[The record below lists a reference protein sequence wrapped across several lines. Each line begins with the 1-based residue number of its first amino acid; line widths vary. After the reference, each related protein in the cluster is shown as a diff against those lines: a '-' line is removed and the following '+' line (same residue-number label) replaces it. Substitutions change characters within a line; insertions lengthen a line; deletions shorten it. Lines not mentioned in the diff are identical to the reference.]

1 VTAGQPTEHPT
12 SAALTPSAIFEAGVA
27 HMQAGRHLEAQL
39 CCRNALAADPNHRD
53 SLHLMGMLCLQGKQ
67 YDHAIEWIARA
78 NQQDVKTDYLL
89 SLGTALEQ
97 QGLHQEAFR
106 AFDRGV
112 QIKPDDAE
120 LWASR
125 GATLTQ
131 LGRLEEALA
140 CFDRCDEL
148 LPNHAAVLEQRGVT
162 LHRLKRYEEALADH
176 RHAHALNPANPNV
189 CNNIGA
195 SLQYLR
201 RDEEALAWFDKAL
214 ALKPDFIMAMI
225 NRASSLAQM
234 RRIDETIAAY
244 EQVKTIDPANAEAD
258 SYLSL
263 IHLLIGDFEA
273 ASVGHLQRWNGR
285 LRPES
290 YPDFHQHMWLGQE
303 DVRGKTV
310 LVFADEGMGD
320 TIQFARY
327 IPMLAERGA
336 QVILVV
342 EDTLRPLLSNLSS
355 VTQCLSKPL
364 PSVPPFDLHCPIGT
378 LPFAFGTRIDSIPSA
393 VSYLPRPSEGRVE
406 AWEAML
412 SKHESSG
419 RKRRVGLVWSGNARH
434 TNDHNRSI
442 PLRALSP
449 LLGADVTFVSL
460 QKEVR
465 PEDKAP
471 LQESGI
477 VDLSSDL
484 TDFAE
489 TAALVSCLDLV
500 ISVDTSV
507 AHLAAALGRPTWI
520 LLPYL
525 PDFRWLLDRD
535 DSPWYPTARLFRQSE
550 RRDWAEVIE
559 MARRALDE
567 LGAG

>member
-1 VTAGQPTEHPT
+1 
-12 SAALTPSAIFEAGVA
+12 
-27 HMQAGRHLEAQL
+27 MQAGRHLEAQL

-53 SLHLMGMLCLQGKQ
+53 SLHLMGMLCLQARQ

-97 QGLHQEAFR
+97 QGLHQEALR
-106 AFDRGV
+106 AFDHGV

-125 GATLTQ
+125 GATLTH

-162 LHRLKRYEEALADH
+162 LHRLKRYEQALADH

-195 SLQYLR
+195 SLQFLR

-234 RRIDETIAAY
+234 RRIDETIAVY
-244 EQVKTIDPANAEAD
+244 EQVKAIDPANTEAD

-263 IHLLIGDFEA
+263 IYLLIGDFEA
-273 ASVGHLQRWNGR
+273 AWEGHSARWNGH

-290 YPDFHQHMWLGQE
+290 YPDFHQHLWLGDE
-303 DVRGKTV
+303 NVNGKTI
-310 LVFADEGMGD
+310 LVFADEGLGD

-327 IPMLAERGA
+327 IPMLAARGA
-336 QVILVV
+336 NVILLV
-342 EDTLRPLLSNLSS
+342 EETLRPLLSNLPG
-355 VTQCLSKPL
+355 VTQCLPKPT
-364 PSVPPFDLHCPIGT
+364 PSLPPFDMHCPIGT
-378 LPFAFGTRIDSIPSA
+378 LPLAFGTRLETIPSA
-393 VSYLPRPSEGRVE
+393 TSYLPPPAE
-406 AWEAML
+406 ACVQTWERRL
-412 SKHESSG
+412 SKRAGASG
-419 RKRRVGLVWSGNARH
+419 KRRVGLVWSGNPRH

-442 PLRALSP
+442 PLRLLSP
-449 LLGADVTFVSL
+449 LLSTDATFVSL

-465 PEDKAP
+465 LEDQA
-471 LQESGI
+471 LLRESGI

-489 TAALVSCLDLV
+489 TAALMSGLDLV

-525 PDFRWLLDRD
+525 PDYRWLLDRD
-535 DSPWYPTARLFRQSE
+535 DSPWYPTAHLFRQSE

-559 MARRALDE
+559 RVRRALDE
-567 LGAG
+567 LGNR

>member
-1 VTAGQPTEHPT
+1 VNAGQPTEHPT
-12 SAALTPSAIFEAGVA
+12 SAVLTPSAFHETGVA

-39 CCRNALAADPNHRD
+39 CCRNALAADPNHTD
-53 SLHLMGMLCLQGKQ
+53 ALHLMGMLCLQARQ

-97 QGLHQEAFR
+97 QGLHQEALR

-120 LWASR
+120 LWAAR
-125 GATLTQ
+125 GATLTH
-131 LGRLEEALA
+131 LGRLDEALS
-140 CFDRCDEL
+140 CFDLCDAL

-162 LHRLKRYEEALADH
+162 LHRLKRYDQALADH
-176 RHAHALNPANPNV
+176 HHAHALNPANPNV

-225 NRASSLAQM
+225 NRASSLAQL
-234 RRIDETIAAY
+234 RRIDQTIATY
-244 EQVKTIDPANAEAD
+244 EQVKAIDPTNPEAD

-263 IHLLIGDFEA
+263 IYLLIGDFEA
-273 ASVGHLQRWNGR
+273 ARAGHRARWNGHM
-285 LRPES
+285 RPES
-290 YPDFHQHMWLGQE
+290 YPDFHQHLWLGEE
-303 DVRGKTV
+303 DVSGKTI
-310 LVFADEGMGD
+310 LVFADEGLGD

-327 IPMLAERGA
+327 IPMLAARGA
-336 QVILVV
+336 NVILLV
-342 EDTLRPLLSNLSS
+342 EETLRPLLSKLPG
-355 VTQCLSKPL
+355 VTKCLTKPAPAL
-364 PSVPPFDLHCPIGT
+364 PPFDLHCPIGM
-378 LPFAFGTRIDSIPSA
+378 LPLAFDTRLDTIPSA
-393 VSYLPRPSEGRVE
+393 PSYLPSPPEARVQT
-406 AWEAML
+406 WQRRL
-412 SKHESSG
+412 SNHAGSG
-419 RKRRVGLVWSGNARH
+419 RKLRVGLVWSGNPRH

-442 PLRALSP
+442 PLRVLSP
-449 LLGADVTFVSL
+449 LLNADAIFVSL
-460 QKEVR
+460 QKEAR
-465 PEDKAP
+465 PEDHAL
-471 LQESGI
+471 LQTSGI
-477 VDLSSDL
+477 ADLTADL
-484 TDFAE
+484 TDFTE

-550 RRDWAEVIE
+550 RRDWAEVIGR
-559 MARRALDE
+559 ARRALDG
-567 LGAG
+567 LPR

>member
-1 VTAGQPTEHPT
+1 
-12 SAALTPSAIFEAGVA
+12 
-27 HMQAGRHLEAQL
+27 MQAGRHLEAQL

-53 SLHLMGMLCLQGKQ
+53 SLHLMGMLCLQARQ

-89 SLGTALEQ
+89 SLGIALEH
-97 QGLHQEAFR
+97 QGLCQEALR
-106 AFDRGV
+106 GFDRGV

-125 GATLTQ
+125 GATLTH
-131 LGRLEEALA
+131 LGRLEEALT

-162 LHRLKRYEEALADH
+162 LHRLKRYEQALADH
-176 RHAHALNPANPNV
+176 RHAHAPNPANPNV

-234 RRIDETIAAY
+234 RRIDETIATY
-244 EQVKTIDPANAEAD
+244 EQVKAIDPANTEAD

-263 IHLLIGDFEA
+263 IYLLIGDFEA
-273 ASVGHLQRWNGR
+273 AWEGHTARWNGH
-285 LRPES
+285 LRPGS
-290 YPDFHQHMWLGQE
+290 YPDFHQHLWLGEE
-303 DVRGKTV
+303 DVTGKTI
-310 LVFADEGMGD
+310 LVFADEGLGD

-327 IPMLAERGA
+327 IPMLAARGA
-336 QVILVV
+336 NVVLLV
-342 EDTLRPLLSNLSS
+342 EETLRALLSNLPG
-355 VTQCLSKPL
+355 VTQCLPKPA
-364 PSVPPFDLHCPIGT
+364 PSLPPFDLHCPIGT
-378 LPFAFGTRIDSIPSA
+378 LPFAFGTRLGTIPSA
-393 VSYLPRPSEGRVE
+393 PSYLPPPPEARVQ
-406 AWEAML
+406 AWERRL
-412 SKHESSG
+412 SERADASG
-419 RKRRVGLVWSGNARH
+419 KRRVGLVWSGNPRH
-434 TNDHNRSI
+434 SNDHNRSI
-442 PLRALSP
+442 PLRVLSP
-449 LLGADVTFVSL
+449 LLDAGVDFVSL
-460 QKEVR
+460 QKELR
-465 PEDKAP
+465 
-471 LQESGI
+471 SGEGALLEASDVI
-477 VDLSSDL
+477 DLSSHL

-489 TAALVSCLDLV
+489 TAALMSCLDLV

-550 RRDWAEVIE
+550 QRDWAEVIDRV
-559 MARRALDE
+559 RRGLDQ
-567 LGAG
+567 LGPR

>member
-1 VTAGQPTEHPT
+1 
-12 SAALTPSAIFEAGVA
+12 
-27 HMQAGRHLEAQL
+27 MQAGRHLEAQL
-39 CCRNALAADPNHRD
+39 CCRNALAADPNHSD
-53 SLHLMGMLCLQGKQ
+53 SLQLMGLLSLQARQ

-97 QGLHQEAFR
+97 QGLHQEALR
-106 AFDRGV
+106 AFDLGV

-120 LWASR
+120 QWASR
-125 GATLTQ
+125 GATLTH

-195 SLQYLR
+195 SLQHLR

-234 RRIDETIAAY
+234 RRIDETIAVY
-244 EQVKTIDPANAEAD
+244 EQVKAIDPANAEAD

-273 ASVGHLQRWNGR
+273 ARVGHKARWNGH

-290 YPDFHQHMWLGQE
+290 YPDFHQHLWLGE
-303 DVRGKTV
+303 KNVSGKTI
-310 LVFADEGMGD
+310 LVFADEGLGD

-327 IPMLAERGA
+327 IPMLAARGA
-336 QVILVV
+336 NVILLV
-342 EDTLRPLLSNLSS
+342 EEALRPLLSDLPGL
-355 VTQCLSKPL
+355 TQCLAKPA
-364 PSVPPFDLHCPIGT
+364 PSLPPFDLHCPITT
-378 LPFAFGTRIDSIPSA
+378 LPFALGTQLDTIPSSA
-393 VSYLPRPSEGRVE
+393 SYLPPLPEANVRAWQRRLSERAG
-406 AWEAML
+406 A
-412 SKHESSG
+412 SG
-419 RKRRVGLVWSGNARH
+419 KRRVGLVWSGNPRH

-442 PLRALSP
+442 PLRLLSP
-449 LLGADVTFVSL
+449 LLSTDASFVSL

-465 PEDKAP
+465 LEDQALLRESEGKAGGRLLRQIEGEAEAGP
-471 LQESGI
+471 VGKARTAPGVRRVLACRKGCRSGRG
-477 VDLSSDL
+477 
-484 TDFAE
+484 TE
-489 TAALVSCLDLV
+489 
-500 ISVDTSV
+500 
-507 AHLAAALGRPTWI
+507 
-520 LLPYL
+520 
-525 PDFRWLLDRD
+525 
-535 DSPWYPTARLFRQSE
+535 
-550 RRDWAEVIE
+550 
-559 MARRALDE
+559 
-567 LGAG
+567 

>member
-1 VTAGQPTEHPT
+1 
-12 SAALTPSAIFEAGVA
+12 
-27 HMQAGRHLEAQL
+27 MQAGRHLEAQL

-53 SLHLMGMLCLQGKQ
+53 SLHLMGMLCLQARQ

-97 QGLHQEAFR
+97 QGLHQEALK
-106 AFDRGV
+106 AFDQGV

-125 GATLTQ
+125 GATLTH
-131 LGRLEEALA
+131 LGRLEEALD

-148 LPNHAAVLEQRGVT
+148 LPNHAVVLEQRGVT
-162 LHRLKRYEEALADH
+162 LHRLKRYDEALADH

-201 RDEEALAWFDKAL
+201 RDEEALTWLDKAL

-234 RRIDETIAAY
+234 RRIDETIAVY
-244 EQVKTIDPANAEAD
+244 EQVKAIDPANAEAD

-263 IHLLIGDFEA
+263 IYLLIGDFEA
-273 ASVGHLQRWNGR
+273 ARAGHKARWNGH
-285 LRPES
+285 LRPEC
-290 YPDFHQHMWLGQE
+290 YPDFHQHLWLGQE
-303 DVRGKTV
+303 NVSGKTI
-310 LVFADEGMGD
+310 LVFADEGLGD

-327 IPMLAERGA
+327 IPMLAARGA
-336 QVILVV
+336 NVILLV
-342 EDTLRPLLSNLSS
+342 EDALRPLLSDLPGL
-355 VTQCLSKPL
+355 TQCLAKPA
-364 PSVPPFDLHCPIGT
+364 PSLPPFDLHCPITT
-378 LPFAFGTRIDSIPSA
+378 LPFALGTRLDTIPSSA
-393 VSYLPRPSEGRVE
+393 SYLPPLPEANVGAWRLRLSERAG
-406 AWEAML
+406 A
-412 SKHESSG
+412 SG
-419 RKRRVGLVWSGNARH
+419 KRRVGLVWSGNPRH

-442 PLRALSP
+442 PLRLLSP
-449 LLGADVTFVSL
+449 LLSTDATFVSL

-465 PEDKAP
+465 LEDQA
-471 LQESGI
+471 LLRESGI

-489 TAALVSCLDLV
+489 TAALMSCLDLV

-525 PDFRWLLDRD
+525 PDYRWLLDRD
-535 DSPWYPTARLFRQSE
+535 DSPWYPTARLFRQSA

-559 MARRALDE
+559 RVRRALDE

>member
-1 VTAGQPTEHPT
+1 
-12 SAALTPSAIFEAGVA
+12 
-27 HMQAGRHLEAQL
+27 MQAGRHLEAQL

-53 SLHLMGMLCLQGKQ
+53 SLHLMGILCLQARQ

-78 NQQDVKTDYLL
+78 SQQDVKTDYLL

-97 QGLHQEAFR
+97 QGLHQEALR

-125 GATLTQ
+125 GATLTH
-131 LGRLEEALA
+131 LERLEEALA

-148 LPNHAAVLEQRGVT
+148 LPNHAAVMEQRGVT
-162 LHRLKRYEEALADH
+162 LHRLKRYDEALADH

-234 RRIDETIAAY
+234 RRIDETIAVY
-244 EQVKTIDPANAEAD
+244 EQVKAIDPANAEAD

-273 ASVGHLQRWNGR
+273 ARAGHKARWSAHP
-285 LRPES
+285 RPGS
-290 YPDFHQHMWLGQE
+290 YPDFHQHLWLGKE
-303 DVRGKTV
+303 NVSGRTI
-310 LVFADEGMGD
+310 LVFADEGLGD

-327 IPMLAERGA
+327 IPMLAARGA
-336 QVILVV
+336 NVFLLV
-342 EDTLRPLLSNLSS
+342 EETLRPLLSNLPG
-355 VTQCLSKPL
+355 VTQCLSKPA
-364 PSVPPFDLHCPIGT
+364 PSLPPFDLHCPITT
-378 LPFAFGTRIDSIPSA
+378 LPFALGTRLDTIPSSA
-393 VSYLPRPSEGRVE
+393 SYLPPLPEANMRAWQRRLSERARPG
-406 AWEAML
+406 
-412 SKHESSG
+412 G
-419 RKRRVGLVWSGNARH
+419 KRRVGLVWSGNPRH

-442 PLRALSP
+442 PLRVLAP
-449 LLGADVTFVSL
+449 LLDAGPDFVSL
-460 QKEVR
+460 QRELR
-465 PEDKAP
+465 
-471 LQESGI
+471 SGDSALLEASGVI
-477 VDLSSDL
+477 DLSSGL
-484 TDFAE
+484 TDFTE

-559 MARRALDE
+559 RVRRALDE
-567 LGAG
+567 PGPR